1 MLLISLALATASAAP
16 LDYEQALAEAVQAN
30 VTLLGAA
37 ADREVAEGR
46 YFSARG
52 VWDPVFTANL
62 GASLDRREDLY
73 QGALVASDRVD
84 RFWGLGFSQTLPTGT
99 SWSVDWANRNAF
111 YNYNFDILGQTV
123 VQDGVEHSSGLTLS
137 VTQQVLRGARMSYN
151 LQTVDT
157 ANRAVTQAE
166 AGERIARQEVL
177 SSTATTYWDLVQA
190 ANARDIARQ
199 ALVVAREE
207 ARIVQAQVDA
217 GNMAR
222 VERTRVAAAVAQ
234 TELALIQAENAAAAA
249 SDGLALLLGRPPG
262 DLLEPATP
270 PGDVPELALDLDTA
284 IAKAVEGNPGLQLLQ
299 LSVEA
304 AQADLTYSQHARLPG
319 LSVTGRAGAL
329 GYELDSGYSAAIK
342 ELATAEFPQLYVG
355 ATYTQSLG
363 NRAARGDLDSK
374 AARIR
379 KAEQE
384 LEAEQ
389 RVVSQRVATQVR
401 TLETARRQVELAALN
416 LDLAEQT
423 LAAEKALQAAGRAIE
438 KDVLEALRARDK
450 ATVDVVAA
458 KTEFRK
464 AWVRLQAL
472 QGTL

>member
-157 ANRAVTQAE
+157 ANRAVAITI
-166 AGERIARQEVL
+166 IAQRPP
-177 SSTATTYWDLVQA
+177 
-190 ANARDIARQ
+190 
-199 ALVVAREE
+199 
-207 ARIVQAQVDA
+207 
-217 GNMAR
+217 
-222 VERTRVAAAVAQ
+222 AVA
-234 TELALIQAENAAAAA
+234 
-249 SDGLALLLGRPPG
+249 
-262 DLLEPATP
+262 
-270 PGDVPELALDLDTA
+270 DVQQCAC
-284 IAKAVEGNPGLQLLQ
+284 
-299 LSVEA
+299 
-304 AQADLTYSQHARLPG
+304 
-319 LSVTGRAGAL
+319 VTGAGPR
-329 GYELDSGYSAAIK
+329 E
-342 ELATAEFPQLYVG
+342 
-355 ATYTQSLG
+355 
-363 NRAARGDLDSK
+363 
-374 AARIR
+374 
-379 KAEQE
+379 
-384 LEAEQ
+384 
-389 RVVSQRVATQVR
+389 
-401 TLETARRQVELAALN
+401 
-416 LDLAEQT
+416 
-423 LAAEKALQAAGRAIE
+423 QAAGGEEGPEAAALP
-438 KDVLEALRARDK
+438 DVPDGVRGEGRARGRAADRLPR
-450 ATVDVVAA
+450 AAGGLNHVRVGRRAAALPAQRMRYTRVMVRGHLLQAIFVLRSLLESSASRTDARVALYLSSA
-458 KTEFRK
+458 VKQSIRSGESKYLTEFCSRPSPLDPGSRPGE
-464 AWVRLQAL
+464 APRLTPQAVIHHKPAYSRTASRRSCSRL
-472 QGTL
+472 RLLPVAGRPRPAFHVIQPPRRRARP